1 MLTHLLSEDVHS
13 QQNFAGAASTVLM
26 VVYVFR
32 VVEAEHLYVVPE
44 HRHIAVLLLLVFAVL
59 GRIIVTAVQYV
70 TLPQDR
76 GLPAHLVA
84 IQTCAEDLVV
94 QHS

>member
-1 MLTHLLSEDVHS
+1 MLTHSLSEDVQS
-13 QQNFAGAASTVLM
+13 QHNFAGAASTVLT
-26 VVYVFR
+26 VVYVFKAD
-32 VVEAEHLYVVPE
+32 VAAHLYAVPG

-84 IQTCAEDLVV
+84 M
-94 QHS
+94 